1 MAKEPMPDQFKLIY
15 SKDNFDGM
23 LRLMG
28 YWFGDAVKLDS
39 ISVYIM
45 ILSLVDEACAIFVDA
60 DEIKKRLDALEEGTI
75 RLEKKT
81 RIPQDKYY
89 AVLSGLQHST
99 VYCAEDKKT
108 GRLLI
113 DAKRSRDNYFVSG
126 IALSQKAESDR
137 YKAEGRTIETK
148 MPDFISRCENEGWDD
163 FMICMADED
172 IVFSVEEYKDAVE
185 LFDTSRNA
193 VNHVLDKGIPGNLLF
208 PALVTYM
215 YQMIVDVRMK
225 DGREFTGCLV
235 SLLDNFSTVF
245 TVLDLNGRQSMFVDP
260 EEGELEWLRVYMTDA
275 PDGSAPD
282 GQGDDA

>member
-28 YWFGDAVKLDS
+28 YWFGDAAKLDS
-39 ISVYIM
+39 ISIYIM
-45 ILSLVDEACAIFVDA
+45 ILSLVDEACSNFVDVK
-60 DEIKKRLDALEEGTI
+60 EMEKRLDALEKGTI

-89 AVLSGLQHST
+89 ALMSGLQHSE
-99 VYCAEDKKT
+99 VYCSEDKKT
-108 GRLLI
+108 GKLRRAPYPREADFI
-113 DAKRSRDNYFVSG
+113 MGY
-126 IALSQKAESDR
+126 IALQDNPEMTDGYECRLIKM
-137 YKAEGRTIETK
+137 K
-148 MPDFISRCENEGWDD
+148 MPDFISRCETEGLDG
-163 FMICMADED
+163 FMLDLGKGGN
-172 IVFSVEEYKDAVE
+172 VFSVEEYKDAVE

-245 TVLDLNGRQSMFVDP
+245 TVLDLNGRQSMYIDP
-260 EEGELEWLRVYMTDA
+260 EEDLEWLRVYMTDA
-275 PDGSAPD
+275 PSGSAPD
-282 GQGDDA
+282 GQGDDV